1 LAYLSCN
8 AKRFTLLPLE
18 DLRMRSDNESAF
30 FADASALGVSLRH
43 HGSTQARSWAWE
55 AAARCQERYTGTR
68 QLGPHCLG
76 VWPAGLGAWALW
88 AISSILAPGLTYS
101 ELFEIW

>member
-1 LAYLSCN
+1 M
-8 AKRFTLLPLE
+8 P
-18 DLRMRSDNESAF
+18 SDNESAF
-30 FADASALGVSLRH
+30 FLHMPRLLLELVSGH